1 MPSRQEIADAIA
13 TIAVADGTQTLTA
26 SKARPT
32 VMSPGCAWPRIGSVD
47 WNAGAGYGLTWQ
59 VWIVLPSQ
67 EEAAAVWLEANAAAL
82 IQALK
87 PVLFVDR
94 IEPITIPAD
103 NTSALLGL
111 LITAR
116 SE

>member
-13 TIAVADGTQTLTA
+13 TLVVADGTQKLTA
-26 SKARPT
+26 SKSRPS
-32 VMSPGCAWPRIGSVD
+32 VMGPGAAWPRLGSVD
-47 WNAGAGYGLTWQ
+47 WNDGAGYGTTWQ
-59 VWIVLPSQ
+59 VWIVMPSQ
-67 EEAAAVWLEANAAAL
+67 EEAAAVWLEANASAL
-82 IQALK
+82 VKALR

-94 IEPITIPAD
+94 IEPITIPVE
-103 NTSALLGL
+103 NTTSLLGL